1 MTVINVFLFLLL
13 AVAVYTDLRSDK
25 IPNWLILSGLGVGI
39 WTTDCFF
46 KNSVIFISIILI
58 FFPVFQIGVL
68 GAGDI
73 KCLAML
79 SFYLTMTQ
87 FLFMLFYSFLIGAMW
102 GIGKSIFYRTNLQM
116 MKKIHLAVPIF
127 LGTLISVGGTYL

>member
-13 AVAVYTDLRSDK
+13 AVAVYTDLQSDK

-39 WTTDCFF
+39 WTTDRFY
-46 KNSVIFISIILI
+46 KNSFIFISIILI
-58 FFPVFQIGVL
+58 FFPIFQMGAL

-79 SFYLTMTQ
+79 SFYLTVSQM
-87 FLFMLFYSFLIGAMW
+87 LSMLFFTFLIGTIW
-102 GIGKSIFYRTNLQM
+102 GMGKSIFYRTNLQKK
-116 MKKIHLAVPIF
+116 KKIHLAVPIF